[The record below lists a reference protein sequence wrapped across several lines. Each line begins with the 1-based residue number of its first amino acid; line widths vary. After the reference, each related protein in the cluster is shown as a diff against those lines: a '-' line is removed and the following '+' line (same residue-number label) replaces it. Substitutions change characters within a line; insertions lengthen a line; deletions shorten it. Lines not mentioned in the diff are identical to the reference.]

1 MTVNIVNALKK
12 YGSKNKGALP
22 DQIIVYRDGTGGP
35 TFREKILATEVTQVI
50 SAIHGYSNNYNPQ
63 ILYILV
69 DRIVSHRLFYEGS
82 PDLLN
87 PGPGTALDISL
98 VENQGDRVFDFFLI
112 PHKATVATA

>member
-50 SAIHGYSNNYNPQ
+50 
-63 ILYILV
+63 
-69 DRIVSHRLFYEGS
+69 
-82 PDLLN
+82 
-87 PGPGTALDISL
+87 
-98 VENQGDRVFDFFLI
+98 
-112 PHKATVATA
+112 

>member
-12 YGSKNKGALP
+12 YGGKNKGSLP

-35 TFREKILATEVTQVI
+35 TFREKLLKTEIPQVI
-50 SAIHGYSNNYNPQ
+50 AAIQGYSNNYNPQ

-69 DRIVSHRLFYEGS
+69 DRIVTHRLFYQGNQE
-82 PDLLN
+82 LLN
-87 PGPGTALDISL
+87 PGPGTVLDMAL
-98 VENQGDRVFDFFLI
+98 VENQGDRLFDFFLI